1 MAVRKVFLSLT
12 EYPYVK
18 EISVTFPWLNGAK
31 QQNVQAVLDAFHDV
45 YPDVPAL
52 EVSLASSQPEG
63 VGAAAMKLL
72 FCLKTQQDVQARWT
86 EFDRRASEVLDG
98 YHKADF
104 LPESGAG
111 Q

>member
-63 VGAAAMKLL
+63 VGAAAMKLP
-72 FCLKTQQDVQARWT
+72 FCLKTQ
-86 EFDRRASEVLDG
+86 
-98 YHKADF
+98 
-104 LPESGAG
+104 
-111 Q
+111 